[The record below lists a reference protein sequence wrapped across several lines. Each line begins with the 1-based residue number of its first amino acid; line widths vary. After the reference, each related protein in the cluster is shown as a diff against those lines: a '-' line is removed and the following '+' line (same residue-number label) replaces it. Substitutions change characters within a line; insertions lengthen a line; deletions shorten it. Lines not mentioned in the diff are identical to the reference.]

1 MRTYLIGAL
10 QRCEN
15 AAIRAEHLGD
25 LHQQFASTPD
35 ISSISKASPI
45 QRRKDLTAI
54 SRDRGPD
61 RRDPTMKKIH
71 RSIRSISVSLLLIA
85 LFISQTAVGSAK
97 RRVKNQKRERP
108 AARESRNRRA
118 EAQRV
123 ADRRRA
129 EEARQ
134 AAIARER
141 AAEEALR
148 DRVQSLI
155 AKDDVAGEDPEV
167 RRVALNALGH
177 HAGTVVIMDPK
188 SGRVYSVVN
197 QQWALREGVKPCSTI
212 KLVTGLAGLNEKVI
226 NPTDTTAISDSN
238 KVDLTRALAFSKN
251 EYFQQVGGQVGFSK
265 MISYAHDL
273 GLGEKTGINTRD
285 ESQGQVPKLK
295 SGFAVNHM
303 SSHGDDFKVTAVQ
316 LATLISAMANGGKL
330 ITPFVPRTAKDEK
343 RSDPKVRRLVNI
355 NADSFKQMV
364 PGMIGSVNYGSGRK
378 AANSQEV
385 IAGKTGTCIEQGA
398 WIGLFTSYAP
408 LNNPRL
414 AVVVIGRGIDGRN
427 HFPAVVAG
435 RIYRDLGARFGTPTT
450 LQIAGST
457 DSPSKAAASQANTV
471 TTDDEESEEADEQAA
486 TELTRD
492 HRAAMSTTI
501 WGDARRGADSKVKR
515 VVMPLPTR
523 SEPLAKTPKTTLQ
536 TEPKPAV
543 RPRRVSALQP

>member
-1 MRTYLIGAL
+1 M
-10 QRCEN
+10 N
-15 AAIRAEHLGD
+15 
-25 LHQQFASTPD
+25 
-35 ISSISKASPI
+35 
-45 QRRKDLTAI
+45 
-54 SRDRGPD
+54 
-61 RRDPTMKKIH
+61 KIH
-71 RSIRSISVSLLLIA
+71 YSIRLISVSLLLIT
-85 LFISQTAVGSAK
+85 LFISQTIIGSAK
-97 RRVKNQKRERP
+97 GGGRNQRRERI
-108 AARESRNRRA
+108 AVRESRNRRA
-118 EAQRV
+118 EAQRL
-123 ADRRRA
+123 AARRRA

-155 AKDDVAGEDPEV
+155 EKDDVAGEDPEV

-177 HAGTVVIMDPK
+177 HAGTVVVMDPK

-226 NPTDTTAISDSN
+226 NPADTTAISFSN
-238 KVDLTRALAFSKN
+238 KVDLTHALAFSKN
-251 EYFQQVGGQVGFSK
+251 EYFQEVGGQVGFSK

-285 ESQGQVPKLK
+285 ESQGQVPRLK

-330 ITPFVPRTAKDEK
+330 ITPFVPRTAKDER

-355 NADSFKQMV
+355 NADSFRQMV
-364 PGMIGSVNYGSGRK
+364 PGMIGSVSYGSGRK

-408 LNNPRL
+408 LSNPRL
-414 AVVVIGRGIDGRN
+414 AVVVIGRGVDGRN

-450 LQIAGST
+450 MQIASST
-457 DSPSKAAASQANTV
+457 DSSNNAAAAQTSTAI
-471 TTDDEESEEADEQAA
+471 TDDEESEEAADEAA
-486 TELTRD
+486 TKLTPD
-492 HRAAMSTTI
+492 QRAVMSTTI
-501 WGDARRGADSKVKR
+501 WGDARRAADSKVKR
-515 VVMPLPTR
+515 VVMSIPTR
-523 SEPLAKTPKTTLQ
+523 PEPAARTAKTTAQP
-536 TEPKPAV
+536 EPKPAV
-543 RPRRVSALQP
+543 RVRRVSAVQP